1 MKDCLTLMIISITR
15 DTDEQGT
22 IAVLK
27 EHAIKWRGTEKRPL
41 SLLMHILFSM
51 EFM

>member
-1 MKDCLTLMIISITR
+1 MNRHTVSGNVLTR

-22 IAVLK
+22 ITVLK
-27 EHAIKWRGTEKRPL
+27 EHAINWRGTEKLPF
-41 SLLMHILFSM
+41 SLLMHILLSM